1 MSEIPTTHK
10 KQSNMFIL
18 TIFLLSLLI
27 EIQKVYFNQLY
38 SINIVFSYAIMTFG
52 FIYLLQKTNAI
63 KNKKAFIFLIPITL
77 ITLSSQIVF
86 VDDSN
91 LTLNVII
98 LPIMITTFFILLTNT
113 NYQIKHVS
121 VWWPFKLFPV
131 NFINNFLSLFSS
143 RSKENNHSNRTKNII
158 LGLLVALPL
167 AWLIII
173 LLTSADYYFYL
184 LITHIINYFVEFIE
198 NRSLYHLVS
207 LLVCFLFYYSVF
219 INIYDHKD
227 ALPKS
232 SRISYFNPVMIK
244 TILIV
249 LNTVFTLFL
258 ISELSKLNNNFLQ
271 LPVDYTYASYA
282 RESFFQLLFIAGIN
296 YFTITTF
303 KYLDKQIYHD
313 RKIKLLTIILISHSL
328 LLILNSFYRMMLYH
342 MAYGF
347 TVLRVQVILFLVMT
361 LFMFIIMLVKIF
373 KDSLQDKLLIIIN
386 LSVFYILNLYLA
398 TRSFVSTLQNIFFN
412 R

>member
-1 MSEIPTTHK
+1 MSEIPIVHK
-10 KQSNMFIL
+10 RQANKIIL

-27 EIQKVYFNQLY
+27 EIQKVYLNQFYL
-38 SINIVFSYAIMTFG
+38 INIVLSYAIMTFG
-52 FIYLLQKTNAI
+52 FIYLLYKVKAI
-63 KNKKAFIFLIPITL
+63 KNKKAFVLLIPITL
-77 ITLSSQIVF
+77 IMLSNQFIV

-91 LTLNVII
+91 LVLNIII
-98 LPIMITTFFILLTNT
+98 LPIMITTFFILLTNI
-113 NYQIKHVS
+113 NYQIKHIS

-131 NFINNFLSLFSS
+131 HFITNSLSLLSS
-143 RSKENNHSNRTKNII
+143 KSKENKHSNRTKNII
-158 LGLLVALPL
+158 MGLLIAMPL
-167 AWLIII
+167 AWIMII

-184 LITHIINYFVEFIE
+184 FITHIISYFANFIE
-198 NRSLYHLVS
+198 NRSFYHLVS
-207 LLVCFLFYYSVF
+207 LLMCFLFYYSVF
-219 INIYDHKD
+219 INLYNQKES
-227 ALPKS
+227 LPKS
-232 SRISYFNPVMIK
+232 SRTSYSNPVMTK

-249 LNTVFTLFL
+249 LNVVFTLFL
-258 ISELSKLNNNFLQ
+258 ISEVSKLTNNFLQ

-296 YFTITTF
+296 YFTISTF
-303 KYLDKQIYHD
+303 KHLNKQIYND
-313 RKIKLLTIILISHSL
+313 KKIKLLTIILICHSL

-373 KDSLQDKLLIIIN
+373 KDSLHDKLLIFIN

-398 TRSFVSTLQNIFFN
+398 TRPFVNTLQNIFFN
-412 R
+412 Q